1 MLSTEVVAT
10 AGPIQAVP
18 AAPVIDAD
26 VVDAAPRHLR
36 DYLWILH
43 KYRWLAAACFG
54 LVAGL
59 AVLVTL
65 LTPRLYVASTRLQ
78 MARQSPIQLRLEEN
92 VLRVDENDRNVNG
105 SSSFLATQVAVLR
118 SRDLAERV
126 IRSQRLADNEAFLHP
141 GPERQ
146 GLLEVGGSLVSLLR
160 PRGWEAG
167 TPTDAEGPVA
177 TRVDPILLD
186 RYMRWLSVQD
196 VRGTD
201 LVEVSFTTPSPS
213 LSAFLAAAHT
223 QAFME
228 ANEEARR
235 STDVTAKEFLA
246 RQIRQSEEQV
256 ERAESALE
264 GFAVEHPD
272 VAVNQEQKTVAQ
284 RIGEVSS
291 LLTKAEGNRVALQSR
306 YEFLTGPTAEPKAYF
321 QDKAGVQK
329 LHLALLD
336 LRAQRAALATR
347 LGPNHTQMLDLGHQE
362 DEVARQLDAEV
373 GQEVAAVRTHFAA
386 ARQREVEL
394 EKKLGQLES
403 AAIGAHEL
411 GTRYELLKGD
421 VETSRSLRESLLK
434 QQMETAVN
442 SELAATNMRVVER
455 AEVPRRPSQ
464 PNVPLNLALGL
475 IGGTVLALGAA
486 FVCDYFDNSVKS
498 SDEVEELLQL
508 PTLATIPNF
517 ALARRGAA
525 RVTGAAHL
533 QAEPGNE
540 RARDLVV
547 LNEPWSP
554 VAEAFRSLRTAVLF
568 STPDAP
574 PKVILVTSARASEG
588 KTVNSVNLATT
599 LAEAGS
605 RVLLI
610 DVDLRHP
617 GCHRALGVEN
627 DRGLSSFLAGQVEL
641 HDVIHALEA
650 PRLFFIPAGPL
661 PPNPAELVGSAR
673 MRTTLER
680 LQESY
685 DFIILDTP
693 PVLPVTD
700 AIVLS
705 READGV
711 VLVVKGHDTP
721 RDLVRRA
728 RDQLAQSGAHLLGAV
743 VNNVDLGWGDL
754 YFYGRYY
761 GYAASAPPAGDRA
774 A

>member
-1 MLSTEVVAT
+1 MLSTELVAP
-10 AGPIQAVP
+10 AGPPKTVSAT
-18 AAPVIDAD
+18 PVLDAD
-26 VVDAAPRHLR
+26 VIDAAPRHLR

-54 LVAGL
+54 LVVGFS
-59 AVLVTL
+59 VFVTL
-65 LTPRLYVASTRLQ
+65 LTPRLYGASTRLQ
-78 MARQSPIQLRLEEN
+78 MARQSPIQLRLDEN
-92 VLRVDENDRNVNG
+92 VLRVDDSDRNVNG

-126 IRSQRLADNEAFLHP
+126 IRSQRLADNDAFVHP

-146 GLLEVGGSLVSLLR
+146 SLLEVGGSLGSLLR
-160 PRGWEAG
+160 PRGWDAG
-167 TPTDAEGPVA
+167 TPAVDADRTSA
-177 TRVDPILLD
+177 ARVDPALLD

-223 QAFME
+223 QAYME

-246 RQIRQSEEQV
+246 RQIGQSEEQV
-256 ERAESALE
+256 DRAESALE
-264 GFAVEHPD
+264 RFAAEHPD

-284 RIGEVSS
+284 RITEGSS
-291 LLTKAEGNRVALQSR
+291 LLTKAEGERVGLQSR
-306 YEFLTGPTAEPKAYF
+306 YEFLTGPSAEPAAYF
-321 QDKAGVQK
+321 QDKPGVQK
-329 LHLALLD
+329 LRLALLD
-336 LRAQRAALATR
+336 LRAQRAGLENR
-347 LGPNHTQMLDLGHQE
+347 LGPNHTQMVELRQQE
-362 DEVARQLDAEV
+362 GEIARQLDAEV
-373 GQEVAAVRTHFAA
+373 GQEVSAVRNRFAA
-386 ARQREVEL
+386 ARQREAEL
-394 EKKLGQLES
+394 QKKLAQLE
-403 AAIGAHEL
+403 ADAIGAHQM

-464 PNVPLNLALGL
+464 PNVPVNLVLGL

-525 RVTGAAHL
+525 RVTGAA
-533 QAEPGNE
+533 AVTPDAAGS

-568 STPDAP
+568 STPEAP

-641 HDVIHALEA
+641 DDVIHALEA

-661 PPNPAELVGSAR
+661 PPNPAELVGSTR
-673 MRTTLER
+673 MCTTLER
-680 LQESY
+680 LQDSY

-728 RDQLAQSGAHLLGAV
+728 RDQLVQSGAHLLGAV

-761 GYAASAPPAGDRA
+761 GYAAAVAERTA
-774 A
+774 